1 MQLSLNAKRAPQK
14 RRGVILLAVLIFI
27 ALLLPLVTLVL
38 TSINT
43 ESVATAEAIKGAK
56 ADMASEKAMND
67 AISLV
72 VQEKAFPSYWTSQR
86 QPNTAIIVVDQATGF
101 RRDEMP
107 DSGAVGGAG
116 LDNVLG
122 TNDDYWMG
130 PRYDRSYNGAND
142 PEDNSRMY
150 RYEFA
155 FDSVDAPVYLGQSWS
170 QSPANRSSFV
180 SSFTG
185 GTMWM
190 LNQYAGVQADQDAP
204 ADGVDEGYDVAN
216 ADPFNGN
223 YPGIL
228 SGPGYYL
235 GSDEPRVAG
244 PGSAVNRDIDTGNS
258 IKDYMFNAK
267 VNLYESIFSDL
278 DRGPIPTS
286 LLKSYASVTDEAG
299 RVNLNIFLKKVR
311 VWMPES
317 AETDYDLDGYGTN
330 DYNGNETVDESGW
343 KWVDNP
349 LFPDRY
355 TTVKWDFDPTAETFA
370 QRGGSFQNSNID
382 WGSMAT
388 DGTFSSSTDD
398 ISMPQLGE
406 NAQHFYQGDIDG
418 DGIGEGV
425 EACRSSLEM
434 LMTLPGMTGQMA
446 ANLLEYMNPTQ
457 DYFADLASARGLANP
472 TDYYNPNGGTWPPTV
487 DAVNNIY
494 REDACNLTPAL
505 LALEV
510 TQAGGV
516 VTDFRWGMDFSEE
529 DDLPLPPPHPLTSF
543 NELVGGSGTA
553 AGGYRS
559 LIRVSAPANDQMPY
573 TNSNRA
579 ESSGIPG
586 GVIEGYPES
595 AAVGPRKESG
605 VLVQDVF
612 PAYREELLTGAG
624 FTQAQADR
632 LSEQATIFSY
642 DTNVLATNVQ
652 DVSEDAD
659 LVNAYV
665 PGDPQYSGA
674 ALRATPEDLQ
684 DTDNV
689 PDLRFDVDRFVFGV
703 TLSDYRRRADEM
715 YAHLREHMN
724 RPSFDKFTLPVVDRL
739 GRAGAEDNLVDN
751 GDTRY
756 DPTAAGGQNQLYVP
770 HRDAQARV
778 YNVGALGREDDPD
791 GGGPAL
797 ATGYPALNPE
807 FSIDS
812 CLSIVLYRNGSL
824 LEEDDYSYNPNNGAF
839 PPAANRGLLNL
850 FPFGVPWFVNVLGPF
865 GSQLQYFLEANN
877 DPQPFAGNNVNPQ
890 VRAHG
895 NGVFEFN
902 NMLQAGSF
910 DTPADLLNVPQY
922 SYGRMSVS
930 LMADPPSDFR
940 FDSNGNGTVQGAV
953 PGESGVVNYYVA
965 FSDVVDASWYLANV
979 DPDGPDQLPGTGDDP
994 PMNVPLYRLV
1004 FNSHNRPG
1012 ASTPARTCIIP
1023 LTAMQLRAVGGGAE
1037 SGRSMVTIAAWD
1049 NFNNLD
1055 VIGPAFTANASF
1067 AATLGPLGAS
1077 GTLAQTFNWRQVPLP
1092 EENASAGAVGAD
1104 ADGRPLA
1111 AADYHNSNPLVPVA
1125 DRQAFAYDAN
1135 GDPYLTSRVE
1145 AIAWDSGTNAPAQP
1159 EMRSDE
1165 NTRVYLQYNQTAQV
1179 PFRVDILPVRVGG
1192 DEYEVRSSFGGADVD
1207 GGGAYLL
1214 YDWSYED
1221 NADTDTDPD
1230 SVDGTWP
1237 VQQVGQVPNPQV
1249 VRIRPETG
1257 QITLRVYD
1265 LRTFTDNAPGVTL
1278 PVATGFALPGGI
1290 WAGDRVNYPPL
1301 FPDDPAYLGTYPLA
1315 GTGGYAEDTVLVQQI
1330 ESPVDILPEIAVQNP
1345 SMYQN
1350 DDDLEVRYGAVG
1362 GRAPYTYTISVLDAA
1377 DGGPGDTPYAGPDG
1391 AGPIAS
1397 YPGLGTPPRPSLITA
1412 PGVAYDKG
1420 GVGTGDVIL
1429 PQSFTSNNPEEDRL
1443 INTGGLAAGEYWVEL
1458 QVTDSS
1464 AVPITRFAYTK
1475 LSVGT
1480 DNSPSDSSGLPPEM
1494 NTSINLRDLGE
1505 GRKGFVASASVDG
1518 GSGGYSYYW
1527 EVHRPIYDNS
1537 NPASPVLVDEQ
1548 LVDSAAP
1555 FVGIDAQGIP
1565 SNIPA
1570 FTSNEANPSFEFQA
1584 IDAANG
1590 VYFVHCW
1597 VIDQRGGSPNVVQP
1611 NMAHDVAMVTIND
1624 AGSSGGTG
1632 GIPIDSLSR
1641 TPMAVLAA
1649 NPPGNSS
1656 TPLGNNSIGSTGTNR
1671 PYIGVSPTYLNQSAL
1686 EPDVAGRGDVVIIRG
1701 FNFDATADNNVVRF
1715 GGDVTARAFRVQTV
1729 VGNNI
1734 TINGNNYVQQEL
1746 FVVVPNGARTGNLNV
1761 STPGGTSQAVFFQ
1774 TGYVVNFDLI
1784 GKMSPDDPSYLRF
1797 DLDYQ
1802 GDGKYDF
1809 SYNTQANPDQSGIV
1823 RASDQAITHDYASDG
1838 VGNYNATLKVTDLV
1852 SGRVQMSHQ
1861 LITIKDR
1868 RPATSGQLTIA
1879 SGTVTQLGSGGGALP
1894 GATFTDSAQN
1904 FDSVGLN
1911 LGTDLIYN
1919 ITTSPTS
1926 GQTINGFADG
1936 EIQCSGTWNVGDV
1949 YEVRRAVDQA
1959 NINSML
1965 VNTWP
1970 DIDLRSDTFTPDP
1983 GSGTVFHS
1991 AVGGVSST
1999 GLQYKWL
2006 IDENR
2011 SGGDVG
2017 GSMLFEG
2024 EVDDV
2029 VGGVNAPVAA
2039 DLSRRLIDNNVNFS
2053 TVAGRGVQEGD
2064 LVLITEKRRAG
2075 TGVTPANARANV
2087 RTVESNNQLLLSSP
2101 ANINVGLTGGGALQR
2116 RGRSDNATPSQT
2128 LLIGDNNNNT
2138 ANWNFY
2144 GLNNGF
2150 EPNLAVNIGF
2160 NDNRYWGGVIVGDLV
2175 SNQQYSAGGT
2185 FNVTSVP
2192 TAAPLDRINVAQVS
2206 PNGTA
2211 TRIAIARNT
2220 TLIAPPPIGAP
2231 NTYLLQLSRGGGT
2244 PIYNTLNLWPGFNI
2258 GDQVLNTA
2266 NGQVF
2271 TVVAIAVNTITV
2283 TSNTLVGTIANG
2295 NSLRIQGI
2303 DPFWLDDDQ
2312 FFINFAANQMRVG
2325 FHYRVF
2331 ASNGLTA
2338 DAEADATY
2346 ASQNAKINFD
2356 IQATY
2361 PFDLTANPVTPTLVE
2376 IDWDGSGSVDQTFA
2390 IGDTTRLDGAINEFD
2405 VERVRASHVFQ
2416 AIELD
2421 ANQQTQAQ
2429 YRLIYTRLN
2438 QPAPITTGFF
2448 ALPVVT
2454 VGRDDVDTDLRNL
2467 NVLGYD
2473 SSSSHN
2479 VGLQTHY
2486 TQVTSQ
2492 SLFGV
2497 SVPTFRLYN
2506 ASDALYLP
2514 AGLDSYADTLTT
2526 FASYSRPFIFNNA
2539 QGQTNMKHQAV
2550 HGAGGALNWMSDA
2563 NADGVWNPSSS
2574 SVNNFESPQGLNPVN
2589 YHEFTFPNG
2598 PNDMLVPNGN
2608 TIKGASFPLAVPGAG
2623 TTGVGSFNYY
2633 RARRGLYNG
2642 YGFVSDNLPQD
2653 SRAFSFDSQAIF
2665 LGDRINSGSAQLRP
2679 LAADFYVDPPFGSNS
2694 NLFQLT
2700 SYVTGG
2706 ATEFA
2711 SYNYRW
2717 LIQYEQNPGVWQNV
2731 GVDGAFGAGPSSTA
2745 INAVFS
2751 PSQDIRD
2758 EAWYA
2763 GEDGSGNF
2771 RAWLLASDGAGTAA
2785 SPLRV
2790 FQVEAPNPAVYVMA
2804 NPPSTTTGA
2813 EVQFHVFV
2821 DGGQAPY
2828 RARID
2833 YDQDGTFDQTLEIYQ
2848 GNEITFS
2855 HVYTEPSSDLDGD
2868 GQVMNDQDSDYRV
2881 TVEMVDSPGAAP
2893 DFDGPVINNQT
2904 IVKIA
2909 DNIPLNANLL
2919 VNPPSGVA
2927 PMLVDAHYT
2936 VAGGSPVSNNEYN
2949 ITLQL
2954 INTNGTAGPAVTR
2967 SAPDT
2972 FGANGVLDDPRLPT
2986 SDDEPVQ
2993 FVVPESGNYFIQLT
3007 VTDNDGKI
3015 VTVTEDVF
3023 ASGYFMPVQY
3033 GDTTPRVLKDGN
3045 GRPMHAVRVW
3055 VDPFINVGGGASNV
3069 WQNDQASP
3077 ANGAGGGR
3085 LMEADLQVFGDAIM
3099 TDPSANFRSLG
3110 VYATK
3115 NPAEQPLYFANYSV
3129 AGDGTDLVQD
3139 FYDTFTPGRININTA
3154 SEDTLTALFRKII
3167 TRRAYLDHNSAQDR
3181 NGDGD
3186 TADAG
3191 ERFRYID
3198 TNADGN
3204 NDWLTNAGLDGDGD
3218 GDFADERY
3226 RNVRDYASDVYMTEA
3241 EARRLAREVVRYR
3254 SAFYDIYKPTPP
3266 DGGTAQFGYQRNG
3279 SGDPDL
3285 GSFRVDHLP
3294 VIGPW
3299 DGVNPH
3305 DYEIDNRNAQLKD
3318 ADDGD
3323 MHNAYDNIAGSY
3335 YNLDPSTYMFY
3346 SPTDVAVVRDRYQA
3360 IVNIDNNGDGDAN
3373 DAGDSRFVTFEA
3385 PGNYA
3390 KYLNDVVSATD
3401 FWQTGRGAGT
3411 GWDQM
3416 GGAYQ
3421 FSASNPLS
3429 RWGFDARN
3437 YFSYSGGQVSVQIN
3451 GVTGALSVT
3460 PLSGVG
3466 SPAEARNDMSI
3477 IASNGETAYTYIP
3490 NPPFRHVFDLFKVID
3505 DSAGGNTFGLTS
3517 NQLTLAT
3524 DRTTATGGLN
3534 SFTNVQRFSGPSL
3547 FRYSAHWDD
3556 DRSEFVPVQNYLD
3569 DIAPY
3574 ITCRSYVFRVDSAG
3588 AVVASGGDAGALVDS
3603 AKVSRS
3609 RSKSAVIDTGKLYS
3623 RRSGSQVDQIL
3634 SEIFGLETNTDTER
3648 NYRVLWLKDER

>member
-1 MQLSLNAKRAPQK
+1 MQLPLIAKRSPRG

-56 ADMASEKAMND
+56 ADMASEKALND

-86 QPNTAIIVVDQATGF
+86 QPNTAIIVVDAETGF

-107 DSGAVGGAG
+107 DSGAPGGAG

-122 TNDDYWMG
+122 TADDYWVG
-130 PRYDRSYNGAND
+130 PRYDRSFNGAND
-142 PEDNSRMY
+142 PEANSRMY
-150 RYEFA
+150 RYDFG
-155 FDSVDAPVYLGQSWS
+155 FDSQDAPIYLGQSWS
-170 QSPANRSSFV
+170 QSPTNRTNFT

-204 ADGVDEGYDVAN
+204 ADGVDEGYDLTN
-216 ADPFNGN
+216 PDPFNGN

-228 SGPGYYL
+228 SGPGYYPN
-235 GSDEPRVAG
+235 SDDPRIAG
-244 PGSAVNRDIDTGNS
+244 PGSAVNRDIDTGNQ
-258 IKDYMFNAK
+258 IKDYLYNAK

-317 AETDYDLDGYGTN
+317 TETDYDFDGYGTN
-330 DYNGNETVDESGW
+330 DYNQNETVDESGW
-343 KWVDNP
+343 KWIDNP
-349 LFPDRY
+349 LFPDRD
-355 TTVKWDFDPTAETFA
+355 TTVKWDFNATGETFA
-370 QRGGSFQNSNID
+370 LRGNPYQNSHVD
-382 WGSMAT
+382 WGSMAP
-388 DGTFSSSTDD
+388 DGTFSNTTDD
-398 ISMPQLGE
+398 VSMPQLGE
-406 NAQHFYQGDIDG
+406 NVQHYYEGDTDG
-418 DGIGEGV
+418 DGTGDSI
-425 EACRSSLEM
+425 EACRRSLEM

-457 DYFADLASARGLANP
+457 DYFADLANARGLANP
-472 TDYYNPNGGTWPPTV
+472 TDYYDPSGGAWPPTV
-487 DAVNNIY
+487 DPVNGIE
-494 REDACNLTPAL
+494 REDACNLTPPL
-505 LALEV
+505 IALEV

-543 NELVGGSGTA
+543 NELVGNTGTA

-559 LIRVSAPANDQMPY
+559 LLRLSVPANDRMPY
-573 TNSNRA
+573 TNTNRA
-579 ESSGIPG
+579 ESSGLPG

-595 AAVGPRKESG
+595 AAVGPRKETG

-612 PAYREELLTGAG
+612 PARAEELLVGAG

-642 DTNVLATNVQ
+642 DTNVIGTNVQ
-652 DVSEDAD
+652 DVAEDAD
-659 LVNAYV
+659 LVNAFV
-665 PGDPQYSGA
+665 PGDPLYTGA

-689 PDLRFDVDRFVFGV
+689 ADLRFDVDRFVFGA
-703 TLSDYRRRADEM
+703 TLSDYRQRADEM
-715 YAHLREHMN
+715 YAYLREHMN
-724 RPSFDKFTLPVVDRL
+724 RPGFDKFTLPVVDRM

-751 GDTRY
+751 TDPRY
-756 DPTAAGGQNQLYVP
+756 DPSAAGGQNQLYVP

-778 YNVGALGREDDPD
+778 YNVGALGRENDPD

-839 PPAANRGLLNL
+839 PARANRGLLNL
-850 FPFGVPWFVNVLGPF
+850 FPFGVPWFINVLGPF
-865 GSQLQYFLEANN
+865 GSQLQSFLEPNN
-877 DPQPFAGNNVNPQ
+877 DPLPFAGNNVNPQ

-895 NGVFEFN
+895 NGVFEAN
-902 NMLQAGSF
+902 NLLQAGNF

-922 SYGRMSVS
+922 SFGRMSVS

-940 FDSNGNGTVQGAV
+940 FDTNGNGTVQAGS
-953 PGESGVVNYYVA
+953 PDETGVINYYVA
-965 FSDVVDASWYLANV
+965 FSDVVDASWYLANI

-1012 ASTPARTCIIP
+1012 AATPARTVTIP

-1037 SGRSMVTIAAWD
+1037 SGKSLITIAAWD

-1055 VIGPAFTANASF
+1055 VIGPAFTASANF
-1067 AATLGPLGAS
+1067 AATLGPLGAA
-1077 GTLAQTFNWRQVPLP
+1077 GTLAQNFNWRQVPLP
-1092 EENASAGAVGAD
+1092 EEDATAGAVGAD
-1104 ADGRPLA
+1104 PDGRPLA
-1111 AADYHNSNPLVPVA
+1111 NGDYHLGIPQVPAA
-1125 DRQAFAYDAN
+1125 DRQAWAYDAN

-1145 AIAWDSGTNAPAQP
+1145 AIAWDPTANAPAQP
-1159 EMRSDE
+1159 EVRSDE
-1165 NTRVYLQYNQTAQV
+1165 NTKVYLQYNQTAQI

-1192 DEYEVRSSFGGADVD
+1192 DEYEVRSSYGGADVT
-1207 GGGAYLL
+1207 GGGPFLL

-1221 NADTDTDPD
+1221 GGDTDTDPD

-1257 QITLRVYD
+1257 TITLRTYD
-1265 LRTFTDNAPGVTL
+1265 LRSFQDNAPGVTL
-1278 PVATGFALPGGI
+1278 PVGAGFALPGGV

-1301 FPDDPAYLGTYPLA
+1301 FPDDPLYLGTYPLPGA
-1315 GTGGYAEDTVLVQQI
+1315 AGYAEDTVTVQQI
-1330 ESPVDILPEIAVQNP
+1330 ESPVDVLPEVAVETP
-1345 SMYQN
+1345 SMYQ
-1350 DDDLEVRYGAVG
+1350 DDDEVTVHYGAVG
-1362 GRAPYTYTISVLDAA
+1362 GRAPYNYTISILDSNLGA
-1377 DGGPGDTPYAGPDG
+1377 PGAPWAGPDG

-1397 YPGLGTPPRPSLITA
+1397 YPGLGTPPRPSLLTA
-1412 PGVAYDKG
+1412 PGVRYDVLTDG
-1420 GVGTGDVIL
+1420 FLVQNT
-1429 PQSFTSNNPEEDRL
+1429 FTSNNPEQESI
-1443 INTGGLAAGEYWVEL
+1443 INTGGLAPGDYWVEL
-1458 QVTDSS
+1458 EVIDSS
-1464 AVPITRFAYTK
+1464 AVPIVNYAYTK

-1494 NTSINLRDLGE
+1494 NVSINLRDLGE
-1505 GRKGFVASASVDG
+1505 GRKGFVASASADG

-1537 NPASPVLVDEQ
+1537 NPSNPVLVDEE

-1555 FVGIDAQGIP
+1555 FVGIDGNGIP
-1565 SNIPA
+1565 GSVPS
-1570 FTSNEANPSFEFQA
+1570 FTSNESNPSFEFQA

-1611 NMAHDVAMVTIND
+1611 NIAHDVAMVTIND
-1624 AGSSGGTG
+1624 AGDSAGTG

-1641 TPMAVLAA
+1641 TPMAILAA

-1656 TPLGNNSIGSTGTNR
+1656 TALGSNSLGSTGANR
-1671 PYIGVSPTYLNQSAL
+1671 PYIGVSATYLNQSAL
-1686 EPDVAGRGDVVIIRG
+1686 EPDVAGRGEVLIIRG

-1715 GGDVTARAFRVQTV
+1715 GGDVTARAFRVQTI

-1746 FVVVPNGARTGNLNV
+1746 FVVVPDGARPGNLNV
-1761 STPGGTSQAVFFQ
+1761 TSPGGTSEPIFFQ

-1797 DLDYQ
+1797 DLDWQ
-1802 GDGKYDF
+1802 GDGQYDF

-1868 RPATSGQLTIA
+1868 RPTTTGQLTIA
-1879 SGTVTQLGSGGGALP
+1879 SGTVTQLGSGGGSLP
-1894 GATFTDSAQN
+1894 GATFTDAAQN
-1904 FDSVGLN
+1904 FDSVGIN
-1911 LGTDLIYN
+1911 LGSDLIYN
-1919 ITTSPTS
+1919 ITASPTS
-1926 GQTINGFADG
+1926 GNNINGFADG
-1936 EIQCSGTWNVGDV
+1936 EIQCSGTWNVGDA
-1949 YEVRRAVDQA
+1949 YEIRRAVDQA

-1970 DIDLRSDTFTPDP
+1970 EIDLRSDTFTPDP
-1983 GSGTVFHS
+1983 GTGTVFHS

-2011 SGGDVG
+2011 TGGDVG

-2029 VGGVNAPVAA
+2029 VGGVNAAVAA

-2053 TVAGRGVQEGD
+2053 TVAGRGVQQGD

-2087 RTVESNNQLLLSSP
+2087 RTVESNNQLLLSS
-2101 ANINVGLTGGGALQR
+2101 AADVNVGLTGGAAMQR
-2116 RGRSDNATPSQT
+2116 QGRSDNAAPSQV
-2128 LLIGDNNNNT
+2128 LLIGDNNNNS
-2138 ANWNFY
+2138 ANYNFY

-2150 EPNLAVNIGF
+2150 DANLANNIGF
-2160 NDNRYWGGVIVGDLV
+2160 NDNRYWGGVIAGDLV
-2175 SNQQYSAGGT
+2175 ANQQYSAGGT
-2185 FNVTSVP
+2185 FTVTSVP
-2192 TAAPLDRINVAQVS
+2192 TAAPLDRIGVNQVS

-2220 TLIAPPPIGAP
+2220 VLIAPPPVGSP
-2231 NTYLLQLSRGGGT
+2231 NTYTVQMSRGAAT
-2244 PIYNTLNLWPGFNI
+2244 AIYNTLNVWPGFNV

-2271 TVVAIAVNTITV
+2271 TVTAIGANTMTV

-2295 NSLRIQGI
+2295 NSLRVQGI
-2303 DPFWLDDDQ
+2303 NPFWLDDDQ
-2312 FFINFAANQMRVG
+2312 FIINIGANQMRVG

-2338 DAEADATY
+2338 DAQADATY
-2346 ASQNAKINFD
+2346 ASQNARINFD
-2356 IQATY
+2356 ISATY
-2361 PFDLTANPVTPTLVE
+2361 PFDLNANPVTPTLVDV
-2376 IDWDGSGSVDQTFA
+2376 DWNGDAVVDQTFA
-2390 IGDTTRLDGAINEFD
+2390 VGDTTRLDGSLNEFD
-2405 VERVRASHVFQ
+2405 VENVRASHVFQ
-2416 AIELD
+2416 PAELD
-2421 ANQQTQAQ
+2421 PNQQTQAQ
-2429 YRLIYTRLN
+2429 YRLTYTRVN
-2438 QPAPITTGFF
+2438 QVAPVTTGFF

-2454 VGRDDVDTDLRNL
+2454 IGRDDVDNDLRNL
-2467 NVLGYD
+2467 NLLGYD
-2473 SSSSHN
+2473 SAASHS
-2479 VGLQTHY
+2479 VGLETHY

-2492 SLFGV
+2492 SIFGV
-2497 SVPTFRLYN
+2497 TIPTFRLYN
-2506 ASDALYLP
+2506 ATDTLYVP

-2526 FASYSRPFIFNNA
+2526 FTSYSRPFIFNNA

-2574 SVNNFESPQGLNPVN
+2574 TINNFESPQGLNPVN

-2598 PNDMLVPNGN
+2598 PNDMVVPNGN
-2608 TIKGASFPLAVPGAG
+2608 TIKGASFPLAVPGVG
-2623 TTGVGSFNYY
+2623 STGVGSFNYY

-2642 YGFVSDNLPQD
+2642 YGFAADNLPQD

-2679 LAADFYVDPPFGSNS
+2679 LAADFYVDPPFGANS

-2763 GEDGSGNF
+2763 GENGSGNF
-2771 RAWLLASDGAGTAA
+2771 RAWLLASDGAGTVA
-2785 SPLRV
+2785 SPMRI

-2804 NPPSTTTGA
+2804 NPPSTTTGS
-2813 EVQFHVFV
+2813 EVQFHLFV

-2833 YDQDGTFDQTLEIYQ
+2833 YDQDGTFDETKDIFE

-2855 HVYTEPSSDLDGD
+2855 HIYTEPSSDLDGD
-2868 GQVMNDQDSDYRV
+2868 GLVMNDQDSDYRV
-2881 TVEMVDSPGAAP
+2881 TVEVVDSPGAAP
-2893 DFDGPVINNQT
+2893 DFDGPAINNTT

-2936 VAGGSPVSNNEYN
+2936 VAGGSPISNNDYN

-2967 SAPDT
+2967 TEPNT

-2993 FVVPESGNYFIQLT
+2993 FIVPESGNYYIQLT

-3015 VTVTEDVF
+3015 VNVTEDVF

-3033 GDTTPRVLKDGN
+3033 GDTTPRVVKDAN

-3055 VDPFINVGGGASNV
+3055 VDPFLNVGGGATNV
-3069 WQNDQASP
+3069 WQNDQANP
-3077 ANGAGGGR
+3077 ANGAAGGR
-3085 LMEADLQVFGDAIM
+3085 LMEADLQVFGDVIM
-3099 TDPSANFRSLG
+3099 TDPSQNFRSLG

-3115 NPAEQPLYFANYSV
+3115 DPAEQPLYYANYS
-3129 AGDGTDLVQD
+3129 AAADGTDLVQD
-3139 FYDTFTPGRININTA
+3139 FYDTFSPGRININTA
-3154 SEDTLTALFRKII
+3154 NEDTLTALFRKII
-3167 TRRAYLDHNSAQDR
+3167 TRRAYLDHNRTQDI

-3186 TADAG
+3186 TNDAG
-3191 ERFRYID
+3191 ERF
-3198 TNADGN
+3198 TWFGN
-3204 NDWLTNAGLDGDGD
+3204 GIGDLDQDNNVDLANDADGD
-3218 GDFADERY
+3218 GDFAPDERM
-3226 RNVRDYASDVYMTEA
+3226 RNVRDYANDVYMTEA
-3241 EARRLAREVVRYR
+3241 EARRLARDVIRYR

-3285 GSFRVDHLP
+3285 GNFRVDHLP

-3305 DYEIDNRNAQLKD
+3305 DYEIDNRNATLKD

-3335 YNLDPSTYMFY
+3335 YNFDSNGYMFY
-3346 SPTDVAVVRDRYQA
+3346 SPTDVAVVRDRWQA
-3360 IVNIDNNGDGDAN
+3360 LVQIDNNGDGDAN
-3373 DAGDSRFVTFEA
+3373 DAGDSRFNTYEP

-3390 KYLNDVVSATD
+3390 KYLNDTVNATD
-3401 FWQTGRGAGT
+3401 FWATGRGAGT
-3411 GWDQM
+3411 GWDQLT
-3416 GGAYQ
+3416 GAYQ
-3421 FSASNPLS
+3421 FNSAGPNS

-3437 YFSYSGGQVSVQIN
+3437 YFSYSGGQVQVLVN
-3451 GVTGALSVT
+3451 GVTGTLTVT
-3460 PLSGVG
+3460 PISGVG
-3466 SPAEARNDMSI
+3466 SPSDARNKMAVI
-3477 IASNGETAYTYIP
+3477 GSNGETAYTYIP
-3490 NPPFRHVFDLFKVID
+3490 NPPFRHLFDLFKVID
-3505 DSAGGNTFGLTS
+3505 DSAGGNTFGLSS
-3517 NQLTLAT
+3517 NQLTLAG
-3524 DRTTATGGLN
+3524 DRTTATGGVN

-3547 FRYSAHWDD
+3547 FRYSAYWDD
-3556 DRSEFVPVQNYLD
+3556 DRSEFVPLQNYLD

-3609 RSKSAVIDTGKLYS
+3609 RSKSAVIDTGKLFS
-3623 RRSGSQVDQIL
+3623 RRAGSQTDQIL
-3634 SEIFGLETNTDTER
+3634 SDIFGLETNTDTER
-3648 NYRVLWLKDER
+3648 NYKVLWMRDERQ